1 MVLEHEVVS
10 NVADKHCHAG
20 ADSNVSKKK
29 VTGAREQLAK
39 EPAAEGEQVAA
50 KVLKSNE
57 DGSWILGNVL
67 QYDASTQTYVVQD
80 EGEFVFQSVTL
91 HTPFS
96 ASAFPPLRT
105 LSNIWPLCM
114 LHLYSTNCIYPLYSA
129 LCILLVSDDMN
140 RVVTLSY
147 DDVRRLDDS
156 SANLRRGDLVL
167 AVFPETTSFYRAVVV
182 KTPKVGAGGANS
194 EVVVKFKDDE
204 DEAGR
209 QPARRVPSRFVLV
222 GGVEEGEESEDED

>member
-10 NVADKHCHAG
+10 TVADKHCHAG
-20 ADSNVSKKK
+20 ADSNISKKK
-29 VTGAREQLAK
+29 IAGAREQMAK

-67 QYDASTQTYVVQD
+67 QYDPNTQTYVVQD
-80 EGEFVFQSVTL
+80 E
-91 HTPFS
+91 
-96 ASAFPPLRT
+96 
-105 LSNIWPLCM
+105 
-114 LHLYSTNCIYPLYSA
+114 
-129 LCILLVSDDMN
+129 DDMN

-156 SANLRRGDLVL
+156 SASLRRGDLVL

-182 KTPKVGAGGANS
+182 KTPKAGSGIN
-194 EVVVKFKDDE
+194 EVVVKFEDDE

-209 QPARRVPSRFVLV
+209 NPARRVPARFLMRRSD
-222 GGVEEGEESEDED
+222 VEETNEESEDED